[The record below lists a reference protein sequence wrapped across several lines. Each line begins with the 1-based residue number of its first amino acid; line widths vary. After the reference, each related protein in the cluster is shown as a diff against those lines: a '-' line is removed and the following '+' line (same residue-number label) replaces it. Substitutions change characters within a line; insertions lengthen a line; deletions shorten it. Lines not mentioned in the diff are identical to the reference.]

1 MALLD
6 VEGVTVNFGGLR
18 ALDDV
23 DLDVA
28 AGSVTGLIGP
38 NGAGKTT
45 MFNVICGFQ
54 TTSTGCVR
62 LEGRDMAGV
71 RPHQR
76 TRLGVARTFQRLE
89 VFGSLS
95 VRENVLV
102 AAEVHRQ
109 WDKTGDPP
117 QEVADALIDR
127 IGLRAVAKRRVD
139 AMPTGIARL
148 VELARALASQ
158 PKVLLLDEPS
168 SGLDEH
174 ESDEFAALLPEL
186 AAEGLGILLVEH
198 DVELVMKVC
207 ARIHVLDFG
216 SILAVGTPAEIQ
228 RNKTVQ
234 AAYLGGGVD
243 LDEVAAHS
251 GNGNGKGKTRP
262 KQRTSRR

>member
-18 ALDDV
+18 ALDAV
-23 DLDVA
+23 DLDVE

-45 MFNVICGFQ
+45 LFNVIGGFQ
-54 TTSTGCVR
+54 SIGIGCVR

-71 RPHQR
+71 RPHQL

-102 AAEVHRQ
+102 AAEVHRT

-117 QEVADALIDR
+117 DKVADALIDR
-127 IGLRAVAKRRVD
+127 IGLRRVAKRRVD
-139 AMPTGIARL
+139 AMPTGMARL
-148 VELARALASQ
+148 VELARALASK
-158 PKVLLLDEPS
+158 PKLLLLDEPS
-168 SGLDEH
+168 SGLDEQ
-174 ESDEFAALLPEL
+174 ESEELATLLPEL
-186 AAEGLGILLVEH
+186 AADGLGVLLVEH

-207 ARIHVLDFG
+207 TRIHVLDFG
-216 SILAVGTPAEIQ
+216 RILAVGSPREIQ
-228 RNKTVQ
+228 ANKTVQ

-243 LDEVAAHS
+243 LDQVAS
-251 GNGNGKGKTRP
+251 NGKAQP
-262 KQRTSRR
+262 KSGSSRR